1 MPTRVDDYEVRDGD
15 DVFLTVR
22 VGEGQLGFSTAF
34 VGEEKKTSRRD
45 VSRVPLGAAAELRGK
60 VLVVSTTVVDIQK
73 EHDRTSVTV
82 VLGNGSEAE
91 YPQSEDA
98 HESGVVNYLNVVS
111 FV

>member
-1 MPTRVDDYEVRDGD
+1 MPTRVDDHPLEDGEE
-15 DVFLTVR
+15 VFLSVQ
-22 VGEGQLGFSTAF
+22 VGEGQLGFTTAF
-34 VGEEKKTSRRD
+34 LGDEKKASRRE
-45 VSRVPLGAAAELRGK
+45 VSRFPLGPASELRGK

-82 VLGNGSEAE
+82 VLGDGVERG

-98 HESGVVNYLNVVS
+98 RESGVVNYLNVIT